1 MNPMYHTLYKKKTW
15 TYKKKTW
22 TSIKKNGNITGK
34 TKQLNIKK
42 INKSQNT
49 IK

>member
-1 MNPMYHTLYKKKTW
+1 MNPMYHTLYKKKLERT
-15 TYKKKTW
+15 KKKTW

-34 TKQLNIKK
+34 TTEYIKK